1 MFTFSTELSNRLKAY
16 YRERATAFSAESNDQ
31 QIIIKD
37 GQLLA
42 DAIEELKAAGLYRI
56 TEPGQWSLPVVELA
70 LDGRGIATPW
80 HRPVRVNRY
89 IPSARGGDN
98 IVVWTQ
104 SDLEWLKHK
113 AIYDDGVAQLVERL
127 LDSNLT
133 VHELESVRDE
143 IYRLWDVMTA
153 RAKVF
158 ANDKLLMAH
167 FEALKSSAR
176 LQIGQIDFKIAIM

>member
-16 YRERATAFSAESNDQ
+16 YRARATAFSAESNDQ

-42 DAIEELKAAGLYRI
+42 DAIEELKAAGRYRI

-80 HRPVRVNRY
+80 HRPVRVNPY
-89 IPSARGGDN
+89 IPAALGGDD

-104 SDLEWLKHK
+104 SDLKWLKHK

-127 LDSNLT
+127 LDSNLNG
-133 VHELESVRDE
+133 HELESVRDE
-143 IYRLWDVMTA
+143 IYRLLNVMSA
-153 RAKVF
+153 HAKVV
-158 ANDKLLMAH
+158 ANDKSLTEQ
-167 FEALKSSAR
+167 FEALASQAR
-176 LQIGQIDFKIAIM
+176 LQMLQIDFKIAMI